1 MTGDLR
7 SSILT
12 TAAVAASV
20 AGLTVIQPL
29 TAAPPLLLAALL
41 MDDKTSEG
49 TGVSG
54 VADAL
59 QGKLLPADGK
69 SAFVNFLTGPFGLW
83 NALDEAADPE
93 LVVPSTA
100 LGVASSMPFTAPPP
114 KPASPAEVPAAIA
127 PTLVPGAVPLPTLP
141 GPVFDF
147 DLPTLQI
154 GDTVINPPQPSN
166 WNIPGRP
173 VVTSYEY
180 NLGSYAAASLLNP
193 FTLTNSVA
201 AYLERTLTGA
211 VVPVNPDGSVGC
223 GKGLDTCNVGG
234 GVISQTTDANGVTH
248 IKFTTATGKVV
259 EATVETRD
267 GVTYVTYKDNGSLP
281 LVRPLRDYGG
291 LLGNE
296 LADIL
301 EPALTALVYWGY
313 RDAIGDGNSLLP
325 TVAET
330 IRAALDFIVGVKQG
344 LESLFQ
350 PHTPAADTEVA
361 LAPSAAD
368 NKSAAAEATTDD
380 KPSNSDSPEPPK
392 PVAISPEDALDHLT
406 DLFNPPTEGATD
418 EQEEPGV
425 TDENEPVDEGEVVD
439 PDADTDETPA
449 PEDSVDADDSDSDDA
464 SEDTDSED
472 STKPDRVKGTPNGDQ
487 GADRPAKSSDSSDSS
502 ASPASE

>member
-41 MDDKTSEG
+41 MDNRSSEDSD
-49 TGVSG
+49 GVT
-54 VADAL
+54 DAL

-83 NALDEAADPE
+83 NALDGTADPE

-100 LGVASSMPFTAPPP
+100 LGVASSMPFTAPTPL
-114 KPASPAEVPAAIA
+114 PAAPSEVPAAVVPTILPPGTVPA
-127 PTLVPGAVPLPTLP
+127 PAVTA
-141 GPVFDF
+141 PVFNF
-147 DLPTLQI
+147 DLPSLQI
-154 GDTVINPPQPSN
+154 GDTTLVPTLPSN
-166 WNIPGRP
+166 WNVPGRP

-193 FTLTNSVA
+193 FAITNSVA

-211 VVPVNPDGSVGC
+211 VVPVNPDGTVGC
-223 GKGLDTCNVGG
+223 PKGLSTCDVGG
-234 GVISQTTDANGVTH
+234 GVISQTTDENGVTH
-248 IKFTTATGKVV
+248 IKFTTSTGRVV

-267 GVTYVTYKDNGSLP
+267 GVTYVTYKGSGALP

-296 LADIL
+296 LADLL

-325 TVAET
+325 SVAET

-344 LESLFQ
+344 LESLLQ
-350 PHTPAADTEVA
+350 PHTSAADTKAA
-361 LAPSAAD
+361 LAPSAGD
-368 NKSAAAEATTDD
+368 DKLAAAEATTGGDR
-380 KPSNSDSPEPPK
+380 PTPDSPEPPK
-392 PVAISPEDALDHLT
+392 PVAISPEDALNHLT
-406 DLFNPPTEGATD
+406 DLFKPPTDNTTESPEAPD
-418 EQEEPGV
+418 E
-425 TDENEPVDEGEVVD
+425 DEPVDKGDAV
-439 PDADTDETPA
+439 DADTDETPTT
-449 PEDSVDADDSDSDDA
+449 DDSDDSAGDPDSDDA
-464 SEDTDSED
+464 SDDTDSGN
-472 STKPDRVKGTPNGDQ
+472 SPKPDRSKRAP
-487 GADRPAKSSDSSDSS
+487 DRDKPSKSPKS
-502 ASPASE
+502 